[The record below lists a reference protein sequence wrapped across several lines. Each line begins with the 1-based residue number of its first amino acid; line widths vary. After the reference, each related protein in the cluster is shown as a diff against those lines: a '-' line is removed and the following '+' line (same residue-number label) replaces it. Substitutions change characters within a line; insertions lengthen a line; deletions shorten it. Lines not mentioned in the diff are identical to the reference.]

1 MKKRLISLLLVICMV
16 LTLLPAEVLA
26 AEVKKPADNASQTA
40 VVQENPFTDVEK
52 NSWYA
57 AAVQY
62 VRVNGFF
69 SGVSDTLFAPDG
81 SMTRGMFVTVLGRM
95 AGVDAAKY
103 GGETGF
109 SDVEPTAW
117 YAPYVKWAAQYG
129 ISLANSCINVI
140 PEQSATY
147 AGGLVGKNTGSV
159 ILGANVELMGTGNS
173 AWTAPFTYYGG
184 LVGLSTGNI
193 TLNEIPT
200 MSVDEKIATTKT
212 ETEYFAGGLV
222 GKLEDCSLTVNSDAQ
237 AKELLVE
244 LYQDSYNPQ
253 KNTLYSGG
261 LVGQAVNATVD
272 GGGKLTI
279 KGVTDIY
286 RNNICSQ
293 SYAGALA
300 GKSDAASTFQNIT
313 LEEVRVT
320 SSTGESYLFGSGA
333 GQSENITVGANC
345 KWNDKAVNGT

>member
-1 MKKRLISLLLVICMV
+1 M
-16 LTLLPAEVLA
+16 
-26 AEVKKPADNASQTA
+26 N
-40 VVQENPFTDVEK
+40 
-52 NSWYA
+52 
-57 AAVQY
+57 
-62 VRVNGFF
+62 NG
-69 SGVSDTLFAPDG
+69 T
-81 SMTRGMFVTVLGRM
+81 
-95 AGVDAAKY
+95 
-103 GGETGF
+103 
-109 SDVEPTAW
+109 
-117 YAPYVKWAAQYG
+117 

-222 GKLEDCSLTVNSDAQ
+222 GKLENCSLTVNPDAQ
-237 AKELLVE
+237 AKEILVE

-279 KGVTDIY
+279 KGVTDIN
-286 RNNICSQ
+286 RKNICSQ
-293 SYAGALA
+293 TYAGALA
-300 GKSDAASTFQNIT
+300 GKSDTASTFQNIT
-313 LEEVRVT
+313 LVDVRVYCDAT
-320 SSTGESYLFGSGA
+320 KGESYLFGSGK
-333 GQSENITVGANC
+333 GKSESITIGANC
-345 KWNDKAVNGT
+345 KWNSTAVNGT